1 MKVILLLIAT
11 ILLIY
16 LVKRQIILFEWAEL
30 ESVPCYFKEDTEPF
44 RDLEGNLVYDLRFL
58 QNYSTKLFF
67 TGQYEKADSLY
78 DLIQK
83 RKVGLR
89 LLTYQGDAK
98 MRLKD
103 TSMAINFY
111 QKAVFMVPNR
121 LTIKS
126 KLMEIYLSKKDTS
139 EAQRWARSILDSDVK
154 VRSPDTDTLRLR
166 VQTLFPNLSK
176 LSF

>member
-1 MKVILLLIAT
+1 MKALLLLIAT
-11 ILLIY
+11 ALLIC
-16 LVKRQIILFEWAEL
+16 LIKRQQLLFEWAEL
-30 ESVPCYFKEDTEPF
+30 ETMPYYFKEDTEPF
-44 RDLEGNLVYDLRFL
+44 KDLEGNLSYDLRFL

-67 TGQYEKADSLY
+67 TGQFEKVDSVF
-78 DLIQK
+78 DLIQQ

-89 LLTYQGDAK
+89 LLNYQGDTK

-121 LTIKS
+121 FTTKS

-139 EAQRWARSILDSDVK
+139 EAQKWACSILDAEVK
-154 VRSPDTDTLRLR
+154 VRSPDIDSLRIR
-166 VQTLFPNLSK
+166 VKTLFPNLSK
-176 LSF
+176 F

>member
-1 MKVILLLIAT
+1 MKVLLIFIAT
-11 ILLIY
+11 TLLIC
-16 LVKRQIILFEWAEL
+16 LAKRQLLLFEWAEL
-30 ESVPCYFKEDTEPF
+30 ESVPCYSKEDTEPF
-44 RDLEGNLVYDLRFL
+44 KGLESNLVYDLRFL

-67 TGQYEKADSLY
+67 TGQFEKVDSVL

-89 LLTYQGDAK
+89 LLNYQGDTK

-121 LTIKS
+121 FTTKS
-126 KLMEIYLSKKDTS
+126 KLMEVYLLKKDS
-139 EAQRWARSILDSDVK
+139 SQAQIWARSILDTEVK
-154 VRSPDTDTLRLR
+154 IRSPDIDTLRLH
-166 VQTLFPNLSK
+166 VKTLFPNLSK
-176 LSF
+176 F

>member
-1 MKVILLLIAT
+1 MKALLLFTAT
-11 ILLIY
+11 TLLIC
-16 LVKRQIILFEWAEL
+16 LAKRQQLLFEWAEL
-30 ESVPCYFKEDTEPF
+30 ESMPCNFKEDTEPF
-44 RDLEGNLVYDLRFL
+44 KDLEGNLVYDLRFL

-67 TGQYEKADSLY
+67 TGQFEKVDSVF

-89 LLTYQGDAK
+89 LLNYQGDTK

-121 LTIKS
+121 FITKS
-126 KLMEIYLSKKDTS
+126 KLMEIYLLKKDTL
-139 EAQRWARSILDSDVK
+139 EAQRWARSILDAEVK
-154 VRSPDTDTLRLR
+154 VRSPDIDTLRLH
-166 VQTLFPNLSK
+166 VKTLFPHL
-176 LSF
+176 